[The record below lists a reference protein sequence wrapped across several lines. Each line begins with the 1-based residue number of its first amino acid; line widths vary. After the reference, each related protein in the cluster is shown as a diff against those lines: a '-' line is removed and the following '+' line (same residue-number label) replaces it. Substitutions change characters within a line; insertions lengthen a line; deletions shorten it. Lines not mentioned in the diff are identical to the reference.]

1 MPMVLANNHKEIGWE
16 RANGPR
22 SLRVET
28 LSGGIETV
36 WLTESHMKPTW
47 DIVCVGIRRLLDSFT
62 MSPNDSRSDL
72 QRLTISKVM
81 YKRNRPGE
89 YRFNQAVFLIPSSL
103 SRIRVLS
110 IAW

>member
-1 MPMVLANNHKEIGWE
+1 MVNRVPYETNMGY
-16 RANGPR
+16 
-22 SLRVET
+22 SLC
-28 LSGGIETV
+28 
-36 WLTESHMKPTW
+36 W
-47 DIVCVGIRRLLDSFT
+47 DKKTLDSFT